1 MMQEDS
7 SDKGTDGTFMEASWE
22 KCGSNAS
29 SWREMSQNHKKQ
41 RCVCVYVC
49 EHVCDSCLQ
58 RWFLH
63 RGGIHVPSPGS
74 HSPGWSQDSAS
85 ARAENGMVLR
95 GSRRMELER
104 I

>member
-58 RWFLH
+58 RWFPH

-74 HSPGWSQDSAS
+74 RSPGWSQDSVS
-85 ARAENGMVLR
+85 ARAENGTVLR

>member
-1 MMQEDS
+1 MQEDS
-7 SDKGTDGTFMEASWE
+7 SDKGTDDTFMEASWK

-49 EHVCDSCLQ
+49 EHRCDSCLQ

-63 RGGIHVPSPGS
+63 RGGICVPSPGS
-74 HSPGWSQDSAS
+74 HSPGWSQDSAW
-85 ARAENGMVLR
+85 ARAEVGKVLR
-95 GSRRMELER
+95 GSRRMELES